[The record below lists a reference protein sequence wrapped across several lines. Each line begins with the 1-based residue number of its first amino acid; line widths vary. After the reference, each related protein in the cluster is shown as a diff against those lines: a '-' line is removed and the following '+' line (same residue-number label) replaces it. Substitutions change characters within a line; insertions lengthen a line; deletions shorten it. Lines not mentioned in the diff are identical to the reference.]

1 VSSAVALDGLRPGSA
16 PQQVPRWLLVVT
28 LALVALNLREVLT
41 SVPPLTV
48 DIAGQM
54 GWNAVTIGALTTLP
68 VLGMCMF
75 ALIVPRLAATLGTR
89 RTVWIGLGILVM
101 SLGLRILGAVP
112 GVLHL
117 AVLLAGLG
125 LAMVGGLMPTIVRE
139 QFPERVGL
147 TSGMW
152 TAGMFVGAT
161 LGAGLT
167 VPLELALGSWQAALA
182 FWTIPAAAA
191 LLVWTIV
198 QRPWASGQGSG
209 AVSLRLP
216 LRSPPAWALTAYCAV
231 NSLIFY
237 AAVAWLAP
245 SYEERGWTQAGSGL
259 LFAIFAFAQ
268 VFGALLFPPLAQ
280 RLHDARGILIAT
292 TGITV
297 IAFALIA
304 TSLPVPPALTL
315 ALLGFSHS
323 GGFALCI
330 SLISVYAANG
340 NAATRLTAMVYSV
353 MFLFAAL
360 GPLVTGAILQS
371 TGSWTTLFG
380 FLAVFSLVQLAP
392 LPWLRHGSS
401 IS

>member
-1 VSSAVALDGLRPGSA
+1 MSNALTTAADTSAEVRG
-16 PQQVPRWLLVVT
+16 VPRWLLVAT

-68 VLGMCMF
+68 VVGMCVF
-75 ALIVPRLAATLGTR
+75 ALVVPRLAAALGTR
-89 RTVWIGLGILVM
+89 RVVWIGLMILVC
-101 SLGLRILGAVP
+101 SLALRLAGGVI
-112 GVLHL
+112 GVLHV

-139 QFPERVGL
+139 QFPNRVGI

-161 LGAGLT
+161 LGAALT
-167 VPLELALGSWQAALA
+167 VPLEHLLGSWQQALA
-182 FWTIPAAAA
+182 IWTIPALCA
-191 LLVWTIV
+191 LLAWTMV
-198 QRPWASGQGSG
+198 ERPWSGHAPSQRM
-209 AVSLRLP
+209 SLRLP
-216 LRSPPAWALTAYCAV
+216 LRSAPAWALTGYCAV

-237 AAVAWLAP
+237 ASVAWLAP
-245 SYEERGWTQAGSGL
+245 SYEDRGWSQASSGL
-259 LFAIFAFAQ
+259 LFAVFAFAQ

-280 RLHDARGILIAT
+280 RLRDARGILVAT

-297 IAFALIA
+297 VAFVTIAVNAPIP
-304 TSLPVPPALTL
+304 PVIPL

-323 GGFALCI
+323 GGFALCL
-330 SLISVYAANG
+330 SLVSIYAVNG

-353 MFLFAAL
+353 MFLFAAV

-371 TGSWTTLFG
+371 TASWTTLFG
-380 FLAVFSLVQLAP
+380 FLAVVSILQVVP
-392 LPWLRHGSS
+392 LPWLRHGSQVT
-401 IS
+401 

>member
-1 VSSAVALDGLRPGSA
+1 MSGALTSAADTPAEVRA
-16 PQQVPRWLLVVT
+16 VPRWLLVAT

-68 VLGMCMF
+68 VLGMCVF
-75 ALIVPRLAATLGTR
+75 ALIVPRLAASLGTR
-89 RTVWIGLGILVM
+89 RVVWIGLMILVC
-101 SLGLRILGAVP
+101 SLVLRLAGGLP
-112 GVLHL
+112 GVLHT

-139 QFPERVGL
+139 QFPDRVGL

-161 LGAGLT
+161 LGAAFT
-167 VPLELALGSWQAALA
+167 VPLEHLLGSWQQALA
-182 FWTIPAAAA
+182 VWTIPAACA
-191 LLVWTIV
+191 LLAWTMV
-198 QRPWASGQGSG
+198 ERPWAGHVP
-209 AVSLRLP
+209 AERMSLRLP
-216 LRSPPAWALTAYCAV
+216 LRSPPAWALTGYCAV

-237 AAVAWLAP
+237 AAVAWIAP
-245 SYEERGWTQAGSGL
+245 SYEDRGWSQESSGL
-259 LFAIFAFAQ
+259 LFAVFAFAQ

-280 RLHDARGILIAT
+280 RLRDARGILLAT

-297 IAFALIA
+297 LAFVTIAIDG
-304 TSLPVPPALTL
+304 PVSPVIPL

-323 GGFALCI
+323 GGFALCL
-330 SLISVYAANG
+330 SLISIYAVNAS
-340 NAATRLTAMVYSV
+340 AATRLTAMVYSV

-360 GPLVTGAILQS
+360 GPLITGAILQS
-371 TGSWTTLFG
+371 TASWTTLFG
-380 FLAVFSLVQLAP
+380 FLAIFSIAQVLP

-401 IS
+401 IA